1 MADGRKKAVSLRL
14 NVADIRRVKRLAQ
27 RLGVRDSEI
36 IRYALQQMLQRLS
49 PLTDAAQRG
58 RSLVPLFLDTGTELV
73 REFDLDAQRLDAI
86 INDGVPPEAAV
97 PADDLHL
104 LTLNAASAPPLLPA
118 PDTVDGEW
126 RYQER
131 RTSPVR
137 RYLYQKYLCEMRED
151 TPRVRSLE
159 VDDGRPA
166 SHAPRE
172 RLRS

>member
-1 MADGRKKAVSLRL
+1 MTDGRKKAVSLRL
-14 NVADIRRVKRLAQ
+14 EISDIRRVKRLSQ

-36 IRYALQQMLQRLS
+36 IRYALQQLLQRLS
-49 PLTDAAQRG
+49 PLTDPTRTG
-58 RSLVPLFLDTGTELV
+58 RSLVPLFLDTGTDLV

-86 INDGVPPEAAV
+86 INDGVLPENSV
-97 PADDLHL
+97 PVDDLHL
-104 LTLNAASAPPLLPA
+104 LTLNAAGAPTLLASGPA
-118 PDTVDGEW
+118 DGDW
-126 RYQER
+126 PYQER

-137 RYLYQKYLCEMRED
+137 RYLYQKYLCGTGGD
-151 TPRVRSLE
+151 GPRSLSLE

>member
-1 MADGRKKAVSLRL
+1 MTDGRKKAVSLRL
-14 NVADIRRVKRLAQ
+14 DLSDIRRVKRLAQ

-36 IRYALQQMLQRLS
+36 IRYALQQLLQRLS
-49 PLTDAAQRG
+49 PLTDPALKG
-58 RSLVPLFLDTGTELV
+58 RALVPLFLDTGTELV

-86 INDGVPPEAAV
+86 INDGVPAEVAV
-97 PADDLHL
+97 PIDDLHL
-104 LTLNAASAPPLLPA
+104 LTLNAASPPPLLA
-118 PDTVDGEW
+118 VGDAGDGDW
-126 RYQER
+126 PYADR

-137 RYLYQKYLCEMRED
+137 RYLYQKYLCGTRGEG
-151 TPRVRSLE
+151 PRAHSPE